1 MDVFE
6 EKRISFI
13 EHCKI
18 PYLKVAGIIPEV
30 IEKRHVRFVMPVKDL
45 HMNHVNIVYAGSFF
59 VVAEAAGASLIFSA
73 YAPEKSYTPIIAN
86 VSIDYLKPAT
96 SDLVVDLT
104 ISEEEAAE
112 KIAKID
118 ERGKGRYP
126 LDVPVCDKEGNHVA
140 TAHITYY
147 LYAKKD

>member
-1 MDVFE
+1 MRSSLTAHSLRRSAACISRQKLGFDATYEDVIMTNGSQECFDLLARLFLDPGDRMAVE
-6 EKRISFI
+6 N
-13 EHCKI
+13 
-18 PYLKVAGIIPEV
+18 PGYL
-30 IEKRHVRFVMPVKDL
+30 
-45 HMNHVNIVYAGSFF
+45 
-59 VVAEAAGASLIFSA
+59 GAIQSFSA

-86 VSIDYLKPAT
+86 VSIDYHKPAT
-96 SDLVVDLT
+96 SDLVVDMT

-126 LDVPVCDKEGNHVA
+126 LDVPICDKEGNLCA

>member
-6 EKRISFI
+6 QKKYDFI
-13 EHCKI
+13 NDCKI
-18 PYLKVAGIIPEV
+18 PYLKVAGIMPEI
-30 IEKRHVRFVMPVKDL
+30 IEPRHVRFVMPVKEM

-59 VVAEAAGASLIFSA
+59 VLAESAGASLIFSA
-73 YAPEKSYTPIIAN
+73 YAPERTYTPIIADM
-86 VSIDYLKPAT
+86 SIDYHSPAT
-96 SDLVVDLT
+96 SDLVVDMT

-112 KIAKID
+112 KIAKIN

-126 LDVPVCDKEGNHVA
+126 LDVPVCDSEGKLCA

-147 LYAKKD
+147 LYAK